1 VEITQNSV
9 ERFAGSSHWMNVRIN
24 APSAKPTTG
33 VYVLRMCI
41 QDGCGDYQPNHHYSS
56 LVIIASFVIIDS
68 MIILVTGFVS
78 EHEDATFE
86 GRIQPE
92 SCDADILI
100 SCFYNQ
106 EMTGTQFF
114 KAEYPQ
120 DTELLVGFLTWLK
133 CRNRSPTITLTNFHW
148 KLEDSSDKLN
158 KARSDIDGRIPSST
172 TSEKFL
178 LQFAKFVRLQGNER
192 YKEGRYERAINLY
205 HSALLSLSEWDVVT
219 KADEWRGSSLDCFSN
234 ILQAYIQLNQHMK
247 AKPNL
252 SSCIQLVLSA
262 TKVEPQKQ
270 AKCLYRCALIA
281 EACGNFRTAR
291 TLGVLATRYHTNEH
305 VNQLNQRLQQ
315 LVDPTTT
322 WTNEQDECLV
332 CLDHL
337 FIGKVLQLSCKHRF
351 HQSCIVPWLKDLNT
365 CPNCRA
371 VLDRNLDILVE

>member
-1 VEITQNSV
+1 
-9 ERFAGSSHWMNVRIN
+9 
-24 APSAKPTTG
+24 
-33 VYVLRMCI
+33 
-41 QDGCGDYQPNHHYSS
+41 
-56 LVIIASFVIIDS
+56 

-92 SCDADILI
+92 SCDADIQI
-100 SCFYNQ
+100 SCVNNQ
-106 EMTGTQFF
+106 ETTGTQFF

-120 DTELLVGFLTWLK
+120 DRELLVGFLTWLN
-133 CRNRSPTITLTNFHW
+133 CRNRSPTITLTNFRW
-148 KLEDSSDKLN
+148 KLKDSSDKLN
-158 KARSDIDGRIPSST
+158 KARSDIDDRIPSST

-205 HSALLSLSEWDVVT
+205 HSALLSLSEWESVVT

-234 ILQAYIQLNQHMK
+234 ILQAYIQLNQHLK
-247 AKPNL
+247 AKPTL
-252 SSCIQLVLSA
+252 SSCIQLFPSA
-262 TKVEPQKQ
+262 TKVELQKK

-281 EACGNFRTAR
+281 EACGKFRTACM
-291 TLGVLATRYHTNEH
+291 LGVLATRYHTNEH
-305 VNQLNQRLQQ
+305 IDQLNQRLQQ
-315 LVDPTTT
+315 LIDPTTT

-337 FIGKVLQLSCKHRF
+337 STGKLLQLSCKHRF
-351 HQSCIVPWLKDLNT
+351 HQSCIVPWLKDHNT

-371 VLDRNLDILVE
+371 VLDRRLDILVG